1 MKQPRLRDSR
11 HLVQEVFPLGE
22 IPNEIITKI
31 GAGIVFRLHTGRKDI
46 TGDDWGDILAS
57 AVGGEHLASVWMSLW
72 ARDTVLPLAAH
83 FLFFPPC

>member
-57 AVGGEHLASVWMSLW
+57 AVGRAFGEAFRSVRCCHSRYCMVGKNS
-72 ARDTVLPLAAH
+72 
-83 FLFFPPC
+83 

>member
-31 GAGIVFRLHTGRKDI
+31 GAGIFIQAEKTS
-46 TGDDWGDILAS
+46 LATIG
-57 AVGGEHLASVWMSLW
+57 VIFWHLL
-72 ARDTVLPLAAH
+72 
-83 FLFFPPC
+83 

>member
-31 GAGIVFRLHTGRKDI
+31 GDGIVFRLHTGRKDI

-57 AVGGEHLASVWMSLW
+57 AVGGEHLAKPLGLSDVVTPTTAWS
-72 ARDTVLPLAAH
+72 AKTVK
-83 FLFFPPC
+83 

>member
-11 HLVQEVFPLGE
+11 HLVQEVFPLGK

-46 TGDDWGDILAS
+46 TGDD
-57 AVGGEHLASVWMSLW
+57 
-72 ARDTVLPLAAH
+72 
-83 FLFFPPC
+83 